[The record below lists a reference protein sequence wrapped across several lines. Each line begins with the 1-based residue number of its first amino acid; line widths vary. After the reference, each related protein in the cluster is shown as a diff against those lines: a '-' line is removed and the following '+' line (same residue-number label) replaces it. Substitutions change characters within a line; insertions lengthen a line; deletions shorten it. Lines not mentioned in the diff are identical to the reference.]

1 MLKKLMVKE
10 ELAEEACFAFAT
22 IIKYMDGYMDPPS
35 KRPRIGFEVTH
46 HIFGG
51 PLTEYR

>member
-10 ELAEEACFAFAT
+10 ELAEEACFAFAA
-22 IIKYMDGYMDPPS
+22 IIKYMNDPPS